1 MRQRLATLLS
11 VAAALLLCAPASA
24 APFAVRLG
32 ADRLVLDTPPGF
44 SDSAG
49 FSSPRLT
56 DLAESLTE
64 ASNRVLLFALA
75 DADSRRFGSG
85 DELALRRY
93 LVVVTPRA
101 TERQRL
107 TATEYAALLK
117 DSTRDLGPTPP
128 DTTDYMKFLQEQK
141 PPGAPQLLAV
151 LRNDEQGLSILRGVM
166 RPPQGGWREKPVF
179 NLSTITLVLIGGK
192 ALYISAYSAY
202 DGPADLAWI
211 KTVSERWVED
221 LRRLNR

>member
-1 MRQRLATLLS
+1 MRRWLATCLAT
-11 VAAALLLCAPASA
+11 VAAMSVCAHTAA

-32 ADRLVLDTPPGF
+32 GERLVLDTPPGF
-44 SDSAG
+44 SDAAA
-49 FSSPRLT
+49 FSSPRLN

-75 DADSRRFGSG
+75 DSDARRFGSG

-101 TERQRL
+101 TERHSL
-107 TATEYAALLK
+107 TDAQFAALLK
-117 DSTRDLGPTPP
+117 DSVRDLGEPLPESA
-128 DTTDYMKFLQEQK
+128 DYTKHLIDK
-141 PPGAPQLLAV
+141 PPGQAQLLA
-151 LRNDEQGLSILRGVM
+151 LLHNDAQTLSILRGIR
-166 RPPQGGWREKPVF
+166 RPPQGGWREKPML
-179 NLSTITLVLIGGK
+179 NLSTVTLVLIGGR
-192 ALYISAYSAY
+192 ALYISAFSAY

-211 KTVSERWVED
+211 RTVSDRWVEE